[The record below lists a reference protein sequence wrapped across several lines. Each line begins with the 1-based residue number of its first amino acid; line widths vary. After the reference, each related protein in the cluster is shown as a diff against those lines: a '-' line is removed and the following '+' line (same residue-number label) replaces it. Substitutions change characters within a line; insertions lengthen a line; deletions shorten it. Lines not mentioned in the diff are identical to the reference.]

1 VKDFLGI
8 GVAFVR
14 SVLSEHAAQGVYIG
28 IVATIGLQLCFVVRA
43 VEIRFVLIDYRLCFG
58 CKLLHPNLIKKD

>member
-14 SVLSEHAAQGVYIG
+14 SVLLEHAAQGVDIG
-28 IVATIGLQLCFVVRA
+28 IVATIGLQLRLVIRA
-43 VEIRFVLIDYRLCFG
+43 VEIRFMIIDYRLCFG